1 LIFIERERLFVEQQ
15 ILRIGLSDVFVGSNR
30 LLLSENVYLLQLFF
44 VCDSLYL
51 LLTLAFLRVAKMR
64 LFFLLKGDF
73 VVDGLVLPIQFI
85 FEENQFLMVISHRLA
100 VNLL

>member
-1 LIFIERERLFVEQQ
+1 MIFVERERLFVEQQ

-30 LLLSENVYLLQLFF
+30 LVLSENVYLLQLFF

-51 LLTLAFLRVAKMR
+51 LLTLALLRVAEMR

-73 VVDGLVLPIQFI
+73 VVDGLVLPVQFI
-85 FEENQFLMVISHRLA
+85 FEENQFLLVISHRLA